1 MARRRKKRAAPR
13 RTRTRTITK
22 TRRVYVKR
30 RGGGRRR
37 RRGGG
42 GLLGGTIGRV
52 LPSKH
57 EMLDMAGAFAYG
69 HLESK
74 AKADQTHFFH
84 TIAEKSPLP
93 SLGMAGN
100 IALAARI
107 LNVFVVRSPYLA
119 HFANGVASVAAYQI
133 GRTGQFFKEAKPVPF
148 AIAGDDD
155 DALAGDLDMGA
166 LAADADAH
174 QLEGDFDDDDAM
186 GALDDEIVDNI
197 ENGV

>member
-1 MARRRKKRAAPR
+1 MARRKKRRAPAR
-13 RTRTRTITK
+13 RRARTRTITK
-22 TRRVYVKR
+22 TKRVYVRR

-84 TIAEKSPLP
+84 TITAKSPIP

-100 IALAARI
+100 IALAARL
-107 LNVFVVRSPYLA
+107 LNVFVVKSPYLS

-133 GRTGQFFKEAKPVPF
+133 GRTGQFFKEAAPVPF

-166 LAADADAH
+166 LASDADAH
-174 QLEGDFDDDDAM
+174 ELEGYDDNDAM

-197 ENGV
+197 EAGQ